1 MRRRRPQSRKRRPA
15 REPTGDEFRYELWK
29 RSGWKDT
36 QLPAAAR
43 AGDREALMACSDT
56 AAVIL
61 EDLDFE
67 PAGLRDWLIDA
78 LCRICEGESPD
89 AAFGWVQVGKAKRPR
104 EFELLRK
111 RWLIVQHMEGL
122 VGQGKTIDEATE
134 VVARKHHV
142 SAATAEKYYKQ
153 RKG

>member
-1 MRRRRPQSRKRRPA
+1 MKRRPRTRKRRQA
-15 REPTGDEFRYELWK
+15 RQPTDDEFRYELWK
-29 RSGWKDT
+29 RSGWADT

-43 AGDREALMACSDT
+43 SGDREALEACADY

-61 EDLDFE
+61 EELDFE
-67 PAGLRDWLIDA
+67 PTGLRDWLIDA
-78 LCRICEGESPD
+78 LCRIREGQSPD
-89 AAFGWVQVGKAKRPR
+89 EAFGSVQAGKIQRRR
-104 EFELLRK
+104 EFKSLRK

-122 VGQGKTIDEATE
+122 VGQGKTIDEARE
-134 VVARKHHV
+134 VVAKQHHV